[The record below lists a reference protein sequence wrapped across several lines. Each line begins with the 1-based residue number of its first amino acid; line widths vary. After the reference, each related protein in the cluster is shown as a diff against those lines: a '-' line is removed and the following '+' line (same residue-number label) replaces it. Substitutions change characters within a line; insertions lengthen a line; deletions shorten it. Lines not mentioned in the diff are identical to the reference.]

1 MEKINQK
8 LTGSKKNTVSRLII
22 GFWLILAFLPLRD
35 ALGQMSI
42 ISDEE
47 TEQYLAK
54 VIRPIFQTAGIPF
67 NRNKIYIVNDN
78 SLNAFVGDGNNLF
91 IHTGT
96 LLKADNTDQISGVLA
111 HETGHIL
118 GGHILRQKIKNQ
130 SMQEASL
137 ASLVLAGAAA
147 AASGRGDV
155 AVAVMLGSQS
165 SLLSNYMAYRVEE
178 ERSADDAAVKLLYKR
193 QTSPQGLLQFMK
205 KIQKQN
211 ALNGIEESDYFRT
224 HPVTSERVRFLEQ
237 AVKQSPYH
245 QDHSLDGEFQ
255 RIKAKLYGFL
265 QEPAQTF
272 KRYPLSDTSIAA
284 RYAQAIAYFKQLN
297 FGKALRM
304 IDALSAEEPDNPY
317 FYELKAQ
324 IYMEQGNLKA
334 AKEAYGKVLKL
345 RPDAALLQVDWAQA
359 ALAVS
364 PSPAELKNIIAVL
377 NRSLQQRP
385 SAMGWLLLSQAY
397 DQNGQTAYAEYA
409 AAEYSLRIGA
419 ADIAKRQAENA
430 QRKNPPSA
438 LRLKLDDLLRRIK
451 NTYPDLNEIKQPR
464 KRG

>member
-245 QDHSLDGEFQ
+245 QDHSLDSEFQ

-304 IDALSAEEPDNPY
+304 IDTLSAEEPDNPY

-430 QRKNPPSA
+430 QRKNPPAA

>member
-8 LTGSKKNTVSRLII
+8 LTGRKKNTVSRLII

-245 QDHSLDGEFQ
+245 QDHSLDSEFQ

-272 KRYPLSDTSIAA
+272 KRYPPSDTSIAA

>member
-245 QDHSLDGEFQ
+245 QDHSLDSEFQ

-385 SAMGWLLLSQAY
+385 SAMGWLLLSHAY

-430 QRKNPPSA
+430 QRKNPPAA

>member
-47 TEQYLAK
+47 TEQYLSK

-245 QDHSLDGEFQ
+245 QDHSLDSEFQ

-272 KRYPLSDTSIAA
+272 KRYPPSDTSIAA

>member
-78 SLNAFVGDGNNLF
+78 SLNAFVGD
-91 IHTGT
+91 
-96 LLKADNTDQISGVLA
+96 DNTDQISGVLA

-237 AVKQSPYH
+237 AVK
-245 QDHSLDGEFQ
+245 
-255 RIKAKLYGFL
+255 
-265 QEPAQTF
+265 
-272 KRYPLSDTSIAA
+272 
-284 RYAQAIAYFKQLN
+284 
-297 FGKALRM
+297 
-304 IDALSAEEPDNPY
+304 
-317 FYELKAQ
+317 
-324 IYMEQGNLKA
+324 
-334 AKEAYGKVLKL
+334 
-345 RPDAALLQVDWAQA
+345 
-359 ALAVS
+359 
-364 PSPAELKNIIAVL
+364 
-377 NRSLQQRP
+377 
-385 SAMGWLLLSQAY
+385 
-397 DQNGQTAYAEYA
+397 
-409 AAEYSLRIGA
+409 
-419 ADIAKRQAENA
+419 
-430 QRKNPPSA
+430 
-438 LRLKLDDLLRRIK
+438 
-451 NTYPDLNEIKQPR
+451 
-464 KRG
+464 

>member
-193 QTSPQGLLQFMK
+193 QTSPQRLLQFMK

-245 QDHSLDGEFQ
+245 QDHSLDNEFQ

-272 KRYPLSDTSIAA
+272 KRYPPSDTSIAA

>member
-165 SLLSNYMAYRVEE
+165 SLLSNYMAYQVEE

-245 QDHSLDGEFQ
+245 QDHSLDSEFQ

-272 KRYPLSDTSIAA
+272 KRYPPSDTSIAA

-304 IDALSAEEPDNPY
+304 IDVLSAEEPDNPY

>member
-245 QDHSLDGEFQ
+245 QDHSLDSEFQ

-272 KRYPLSDTSIAA
+272 KRYPPSDTSIAA

-304 IDALSAEEPDNPY
+304 IDVLSAEEPDNPY

-385 SAMGWLLLSQAY
+385 SAMGWLLSQAY

>member
-205 KIQKQN
+205 KIQKHT

-245 QDHSLDGEFQ
+245 QDHSLDNEFQ

-272 KRYPLSDTSIAA
+272 KRYPPSDTSIAA

>member
-165 SLLSNYMAYRVEE
+165 YPRSNYIAYPVEE

-245 QDHSLDGEFQ
+245 QDHSLDSEFQ

>member
-8 LTGSKKNTVSRLII
+8 LTGSKKNTVLRLII

-245 QDHSLDGEFQ
+245 QDHSLDSEFQ

-272 KRYPLSDTSIAA
+272 KRYPPSDTSIAA

-430 QRKNPPSA
+430 QRKNPPAA

>member
-147 AASGRGDV
+147 AARGRGDV

-245 QDHSLDGEFQ
+245 QDHSLDSEFQ

>member
-211 ALNGIEESDYFRT
+211 ALTGIAASDYFRT

-245 QDHSLDGEFQ
+245 QDHSLDSEFQ

>member
-8 LTGSKKNTVSRLII
+8 LTDSKKNTVSRLII

-245 QDHSLDGEFQ
+245 QDHSLDNEFQ

-272 KRYPLSDTSIAA
+272 RRYPPSDTSIAA

-359 ALAVS
+359 ALAVF

>member
-205 KIQKQN
+205 K
-211 ALNGIEESDYFRT
+211 
-224 HPVTSERVRFLEQ
+224 
-237 AVKQSPYH
+237 
-245 QDHSLDGEFQ
+245 
-255 RIKAKLYGFL
+255 
-265 QEPAQTF
+265 F
-272 KRYPLSDTSIAA
+272 KNKTR
-284 RYAQAIAYFKQLN
+284 
-297 FGKALRM
+297 
-304 IDALSAEEPDNPY
+304 
-317 FYELKAQ
+317 
-324 IYMEQGNLKA
+324 
-334 AKEAYGKVLKL
+334 
-345 RPDAALLQVDWAQA
+345 
-359 ALAVS
+359 
-364 PSPAELKNIIAVL
+364 
-377 NRSLQQRP
+377 
-385 SAMGWLLLSQAY
+385 
-397 DQNGQTAYAEYA
+397 
-409 AAEYSLRIGA
+409 
-419 ADIAKRQAENA
+419 
-430 QRKNPPSA
+430 
-438 LRLKLDDLLRRIK
+438 
-451 NTYPDLNEIKQPR
+451 
-464 KRG
+464 

>member
-178 ERSADDAAVKLLYKR
+178 ERSADDATVKLLYKR

-245 QDHSLDGEFQ
+245 QDHSLDSEFQ

>member
-237 AVKQSPYH
+237 VVKQSPYH
-245 QDHSLDGEFQ
+245 QDHSLDNEFQ

-272 KRYPLSDTSIAA
+272 KRYPPSDTSIVA

-430 QRKNPPSA
+430 QHKNPPSA